1 MGGVTFDAMVFRR
14 RATSSDLPAGETS
27 PKPSEGGSADAKGS
41 GEISPKYHEGGD
53 DAFVQ
58 EALTYVD
65 SLYGTALRLTR
76 RPADAE
82 DLVQDTY
89 LKAFRSASQFQRG
102 TNLKA
107 WLFTILHNTF
117 RNMLRHDGRNPVD
130 VDSEYVDQAPAYGAT
145 EHSPEEL
152 LTRATL
158 DADLQAAL
166 DALPDAFR
174 QAVWL
179 RDVEELSY
187 AEIAQVLAVPIGTVM
202 SRISRGRRALYD
214 RLQAGRLRETG
225 TETVKRSADGKQ
237 KADVV

>member
-1 MGGVTFDAMVFRR
+1 MVFRR
-14 RATSSDLPAGETS
+14 RLSTSSDAAA
-27 PKPSEGGSADAKGS
+27 SA
-41 GEISPKYHEGGD
+41 GD
-53 DAFVQ
+53 DEFAR
-58 EALTYVD
+58 EALSHVD

-89 LKAFRSASQFQRG
+89 LKAFRAASQFERG

-117 RNMLRHDGRNPVD
+117 RNMRRHDVRNPVD
-130 VDSEYVDQAPAYGAT
+130 VDSETVERASDLLALDQT
-145 EHSPEEL
+145 PEQL

-179 RDVEELSY
+179 RDVEEFSY
-187 AEIAQVLAVPIGTVM
+187 AEIARIIGSPIGTVM
-202 SRISRGRRALYD
+202 SRISRGRRMLYE
-214 RLQAGRLRETG
+214 RLAAARAASGGRTG
-225 TETVKRSADGKQ
+225 IVSSGNE
-237 KADVV
+237 

>member
-1 MGGVTFDAMVFRR
+1 MAFRR
-14 RATSSDLPAGETS
+14 RS
-27 PKPSEGGSADAKGS
+27 PKSPAPLPEADAALPG
-41 GEISPKYHEGGD
+41 GGATPADGDAAFAAEG
-53 DAFVQ
+53 
-58 EALTYVD
+58 LSYVD
-65 SLYGTALRLTR
+65 SLYGTAMRLTR

-89 LKAFRSASQFQRG
+89 LKAFRSAAQFQRG

-117 RNMLRHDGRNPVD
+117 RNMLRHDGRSPID
-130 VDSEYVDQAPAYGAT
+130 VDSEYVDQAPANAAT

-158 DADLQAAL
+158 DVDLQAAL

-179 RDVEELSY
+179 RDVEELTY
-187 AEIAQVLAVPIGTVM
+187 AEIADVLAVPIGTVM
-202 SRISRGRRALYD
+202 SRISRGRRALYE
-214 RLQAGRLRETG
+214 RLQAGGARG
-225 TETVKRSADGKQ
+225 CGADTVTRQADGKQ

>member
-1 MGGVTFDAMVFRR
+1 MVFRR
-14 RATSSDLPAGETS
+14 RSPTSSDRATGS
-27 PKPSEGGSADAKGS
+27 GSARAPDGAAVA
-41 GEISPKYHEGGD
+41 GGWQAD
-53 DAFVQ
+53 EAFTR
-58 EALTYVD
+58 EALSYVD
-65 SLYGTALRLTR
+65 SLFGTALRLTR
-76 RPADAE
+76 RPADAD

-102 TNLKA
+102 TNMKA
-107 WLFTILHNTF
+107 WLFTILHNTY
-117 RNMLRHDGRNPVD
+117 RNLRRHDGRNPID
-130 VDSEYVDQAPAYGAT
+130 VDSEFVEQAPAHGPNDY
-145 EHSPEEL
+145 SPEDL

-179 RDVEELSY
+179 RDVEELTY
-187 AEIAQVLAVPIGTVM
+187 AEIAGVLGVPIGTVM

-214 RLQAGRLRETG
+214 RLQAIRVQASDGR
-225 TETVKRSADGKQ
+225 Q

>member
-1 MGGVTFDAMVFRR
+1 MVFRR
-14 RATSSDLPAGETS
+14 PPGPTPGASDEELFAH
-27 PKPSEGGSADAKGS
+27 DALS
-41 GEISPKYHEGGD
+41 HI
-53 DAFVQ
+53 
-58 EALTYVD
+58 D

-76 RPADAE
+76 RAADAE

-89 LKAFRSASQFQRG
+89 LKAFRSAHQFAPG

-117 RNMLRHDGRNPVD
+117 RNARRHDGRSPVD
-130 VDSEYVDQAPAYGAT
+130 VDSEAVERAASDAPGAQ
-145 EHSPEEL
+145 SPEQI

-166 DALPDAFR
+166 DDLPEAFR

-179 RDVEELSY
+179 RDVEELTY
-187 AEIAQVLAVPIGTVM
+187 AEVADVLNVPIGTVM

-214 RLQAGRLRETG
+214 RLQST
-225 TETVKRSADGKQ
+225 
-237 KADVV
+237 